1 MIDYI
6 IQAMIMLWACFW
18 FAFFMFLMG
27 LFLRLI
33 DEKVIKDD
41 R

>member
-1 MIDYI
+1 MIDYL
-6 IQAMIMLWACFW
+6 IQAMIMLWSCFW

-33 DEKVIKDD
+33 DEMVIDK
-41 R
+41 